1 MDKNEIANDNEG
13 SVESRDTSDSNLH
26 LIQFDDDKEILNI
39 SDKKRNIIFIILSI
53 IATVSSLDGGIIPQQ
68 NEIIKSDFGG
78 NNEER
83 VGLFG
88 SIDYIGR
95 VVGSIIFTLIMGR
108 VNRKMI
114 LVEKILFAIN
124 HPAETKTNKI
134 HKTALNTALTV
145 NKAVSK

>member
-26 LIQFDDDKEILNI
+26 LIQFDDEKDIINI
-39 SDKKRNIIFIILSI
+39 DDKKRIIIFVVLSV

-114 LVEKILFAIN
+114 LVVTLIFKAITLII
-124 HPAETKTNKI
+124 PI
-134 HKTALNTALTV
+134 
-145 NKAVSK
+145 